1 MLTYFL
7 WFLAGAL
14 AHRLL
19 CFLLSI
25 GYEKLIIEKTLIISA
40 GIIKAIENDVT
51 NAVIFKHKNLIKSDL
66 DKEALDKLISADYKF
81 LSSWKESVFI
91 NVVAFLPPRYIKRLP
106 LFLFDKRTK
115 LDKMAEQLEEK
126 VKNEH

>member
-1 MLTYFL
+1 MVPSGGPGTQIIMLPTL
-7 WFLAGAL
+7 NWVRK
-14 AHRLL
+14 AHHR
-19 CFLLSI
+19 
-25 GYEKLIIEKTLIISA
+25 K
-40 GIIKAIENDVT
+40 
-51 NAVIFKHKNLIKSDL
+51 DL
-66 DKEALDKLISADYKF
+66 DYFCGDYKF